1 MIFSRVWAMPNAETF
16 TIKPI
21 AHLLRRELLGAWPHT
36 AAIWVDPF
44 VRNSNVKHLMTWT
57 NDINS
62 EFDADYNMEALEFL
76 RLIDDE
82 SVDGVLFDPPYSV
95 RQIKEC
101 YDGIG
106 REITQYDTQN
116 PWTAYKAE
124 IARIVK
130 PNGKVIRFGWSSGG
144 IGKTLGF
151 DLVEVMLVPHGGVRN
166 DTIVTVEHKRSD
178 IQGVL
183 NL

>member
-1 MIFSRVWAMPNAETF
+1 MPNAETF

-130 PNGKVIRFGWSSGG
+130 PNGKV
-144 IGKTLGF
+144 
-151 DLVEVMLVPHGGVRN
+151 VV
-166 DTIVTVEHKRSD
+166 
-178 IQGVL
+178 
-183 NL
+183 

>member
-1 MIFSRVWAMPNAETF
+1 MPNAETF

-95 RQIKEC
+95 RQIKE
-101 YDGIG
+101 
-106 REITQYDTQN
+106 ITQYDTQN